1 MLPFPTDPGQLFRTA
16 LVACFGVQQRC
27 AAVSPRATFN
37 ASARDVCGPTT
48 GGLAYAVGRGTTCRD
63 TRVASVELHPT
74 EFLADGVL
82 DELGPVAVDLDPHG
96 PRASGEIVP
105 LDPERSLTRCGEAAN
120 PVNAARLAA
129 RFTTDPR
136 GFHAMCLEWFFPARV
151 VLRIPVRATTSYA
164 LTSAGTLD
172 LVGPEVTGFPPRG
185 AAYRLSGPV
194 KFEAPEQTL
203 LASDWPMTLSFM
215 PGAAPF
221 TRH

>member
-16 LVACFGVQQRC
+16 LVACSGVHQRC

-37 ASARDVCGPTT
+37 VAARDVHGPTT
-48 GGLAYAVGRGTTCRD
+48 GGLAYAIGRGTTCRD
-63 TRVASVELHPT
+63 SGAATVELHPT
-74 EFLADGVL
+74 EFLADGVFG
-82 DELGPVAVDLDPHG
+82 DLGPVAVDLDPDG

-105 LDPERSLTRCGEAAN
+105 LDPERAPARCAEAAN
-120 PVNAARLAA
+120 PVNATCLSAL
-129 RFTTDPR
+129 FTSDP
-136 GFHAMCLEWFFPARV
+136 GAFHAMCLEWFFPARV

-172 LVGPEVTGFPPRG
+172 LVGEEVTGFPPHG

-203 LASDWPMTLSFM
+203 LAADWPMTLSYT

-221 TRH
+221 TRT